1 MTEDTS
7 VSDHEQASGSDSRP
21 TVRLATPADI
31 PGMTEVFDLSFDR
44 FPRWEVSEGQ
54 QGFLR
59 WLTERHGSLESW
71 SAVSVLDGKIVGV
84 RTSHRRPALV
94 HGRRLICEGA
104 GSGYAAMHP
113 IARGK
118 GFFREFRA
126 FNRGEVDI
134 EVGFSQVPQVHYI
147 RRDDGPLS
155 VANPWTV
162 FACVQAPLRAASG
175 RSAGGRLKNVAGY
188 AWLAARGRISRWRRR
203 PRKRESDWTV
213 SAVERCDE
221 RFDDLYERAAGEFDF
236 ILQRDHEY
244 LNGRYLD
251 RRGGTFSILAAEA
264 GEELLGYAAV
274 TVVHGRGHIADLL
287 VLPGREDV
295 TRSLIEA
302 SLEHCAALG
311 SSAVECTM
319 MLHHPHSSVLRDAGF
334 VRLRARSDNA
344 TWRLVFMPLTAD
356 VEVLREF
363 AENEHAR
370 IHLTEG
376 DSEII

>member
-1 MTEDTS
+1 
-7 VSDHEQASGSDSRP
+7 
-21 TVRLATPADI
+21 
-31 PGMTEVFDLSFDR
+31 MTEVFDLSFDR

-54 QGFLR
+54 EGFLR
-59 WLTERHGSLESW
+59 WLTERHGSLECRPT
-71 SAVSVLDGKIVGV
+71 VSVLDGKIVGV
-84 RTSHRRPALV
+84 RTSRRRPALV
-94 HGRRLICEGA
+94 HGRGLICKG
-104 GSGYAAMHP
+104 GGGGYGAMHP

-126 FNRGEVDI
+126 ANRAEVDI
-134 EVGFSQVPQVHYI
+134 GVGFSQVPQIHYI
-147 RRDDGPLS
+147 RRDDGPVS

-162 FACVQAPLRAASG
+162 SAFIQEPLRAASG
-175 RSAGGRLKNVAGY
+175 RSAGRRIRNVAGY
-188 AWLAARGRISRWRRR
+188 AWLAARGRIRRWRRR
-203 PRKRESDWTV
+203 PRRREWDWIV

-221 RFDDLYERAAGEFDF
+221 RFDDLHERAAGQFDF
-236 ILQRDHEY
+236 ILQRDHAY

-302 SLEHCAALG
+302 SLEHCAGLG

-319 MLHHPHSSVLRDAGF
+319 MLHHPYSSVLRDAGF
-334 VRLRARSDNA
+334 VRLAARSENA
-344 TWRLVFMPLTAD
+344 IWRLVFTPHLAG

-363 AENEHAR
+363 AENEHAN
-370 IHLTEG
+370 IHLMEG
-376 DSEII
+376 DSDII